1 MSEIIKFRRSGS
13 ESASALEKP
22 DNACQNDIFP
32 NKKCRVSASRK
43 RDYGTRPTLNL
54 FIIGASL
61 CVALLLAATSESQ
74 AQDFYSNVP
83 DISVELDT
91 LQGFTPTP
99 IAVEDPTN
107 RSGAALFP
115 SDLQDLL
122 DISEVIRH
130 DLDFTPLCSLIY
142 IDSLFMTHMGLTE
155 MNANAWKRLGADY
168 YVTLSAKLTPTTVS
182 VRYRAMLSSTDS
194 ERARGEFEVDR
205 KFYRALAHRISDD
218 IIQKLFTEKGI
229 FQTRICYIVRKGGN
243 KNLYVADYD
252 GASPTQIL
260 ANGSINLSPT
270 FTPDGNEVLF
280 TSFVDGNPKIYSFG
294 LKTGKTK
301 LIAGFPG
308 LNSAPSVSPD
318 GDRIACV
325 LSKDGNAEIYLLD
338 RRGRIIRRLTRTRAI
353 ENAPT
358 FSPDGQEIVF
368 SSDRSGSPQI
378 YIMDIEGLN
387 VRRVTFQGKYND
399 SPVWSPR
406 GDVILFVSRTKSGR
420 FDICT
425 ISPTGQDYRILT
437 NTGANENPHF
447 SPDGNSIVFSSTRLG
462 VMEIFTMDRFGRKQS
477 RLTRTAGRGDAKGA
491 SNPVWGP
498 YKD

>member
-1 MSEIIKFRRSGS
+1 MIAPEKNQLLKRLTLILGIVCG
-13 ESASALEKP
+13 AL
-22 DNACQNDIFP
+22 I
-32 NKKCRVSASRK
+32 
-43 RDYGTRPTLNL
+43 
-54 FIIGASL
+54 
-61 CVALLLAATSESQ
+61 LLAPNRIQ

-107 RSGAALFP
+107 RTGATLYP

-122 DISEVIRH
+122 DISEVIRN

-142 IDSLFMTHMGLTE
+142 IDSLYMTHMGLTE
-155 MNANAWKRLGADY
+155 MNAQAWKRLGADY
-168 YVTLSAKLTPTTVS
+168 YVKLSAKLTPKTVS
-182 VRYRAMLSSTDS
+182 VRYRALLSTTDS
-194 ERARGEFEVDR
+194 ERASGEFEVDR

-229 FQTRICYIVRKGGN
+229 FQTRICYIVKKGAS
-243 KNLYVADYD
+243 KNLFIADYD
-252 GASPTQIL
+252 GASATQIL
-260 ANGSINLSPT
+260 DNHSINLSPT

-280 TSFVDGNPKIYSFG
+280 TSYVDGNPKIYSFN
-294 LKTGKTK
+294 LKTGKTS

-308 LNSAPSVSPD
+308 LNAAPSVSPD

-325 LSKDGNAEIYLLD
+325 LTKDGNAEIYLLD

-358 FSPDGQEIVF
+358 FSPDGREIVF

-378 YIMDIEGLN
+378 YIMDTEGLN
-387 VRRVTFQGKYND
+387 VRRVTFKGKYND

-406 GDVILFVSRTKSGR
+406 GDVILFVSRTERGR

-425 ISPTGQDYRILT
+425 ISPTGQDFRILT

-447 SPDGNSIVFSSTRLG
+447 SPDGNSIIFSSTRLG
-462 VMEIFTMDRFGRKQS
+462 VKEIFTMDRFGRKQS
-477 RLTRTAGRGDAKGA
+477 RLTRTAGRGSAQGA

-498 YKD
+498 YRN

>member
-1 MSEIIKFRRSGS
+1 MTLSTLNNCLRRIALTLTLATGAWLVGASFGAQK
-13 ESASALEKP
+13 ASA
-22 DNACQNDIFP
+22 Q
-32 NKKCRVSASRK
+32 
-43 RDYGTRPTLNL
+43 G
-54 FIIGASL
+54 
-61 CVALLLAATSESQ
+61 
-74 AQDFYSNVP
+74 FYSNVQ
-83 DISVELDT
+83 DIDVIIDT
-91 LQGFTPTP
+91 SQGFTPTP

-107 RSGAALFP
+107 RSGAALYP

-142 IDSLFMTHMGLTE
+142 IDSLYMTHMGLTE
-155 MNANAWKRLGADY
+155 MDAKAWQRLGANY
-168 YVTLSAKLTPTTVS
+168 YVTLSAKLTPETVS
-182 VRYRAMLSSTDS
+182 VRYRAFYAPTDS
-194 ERARGEFEVDR
+194 ERASGEFEVDR

-218 IIQKLFTEKGI
+218 IVEKLFTEKGI
-229 FQTRICYIVRKGGN
+229 FQTRICYIVKKGSA
-243 KNLYVADYD
+243 KNLFVADYD
-252 GASPTQIL
+252 GASPTQVL
-260 ANGSINLSPT
+260 SNGSINLSPA
-270 FTPDGNEVLF
+270 FTPDGKELLF

-308 LNSAPSVSPD
+308 LNSAPTVSPD

-325 LSKDGNAEIYLLD
+325 LTKDGNAEIYLLD

-353 ENAPT
+353 ESAPS
-358 FSPDGQEIVF
+358 FSKDGQEIVF

-378 YIMDIEGLN
+378 YIMDTEGLN
-387 VRRVTFQGKYND
+387 VRRVTFQGRYND
-399 SPVWSPR
+399 SPVWSPK

-425 ISPTGQDYRILT
+425 ISPTGQNFRILT

-462 VMEIFTMDRFGRKQS
+462 VKEIFTMDRFGRKQS

-491 SNPVWGP
+491 SNPTWGP
-498 YKD
+498 YRE

>member
-1 MSEIIKFRRSGS
+1 MTSSTT
-13 ESASALEKP
+13 
-22 DNACQNDIFP
+22 NQ
-32 NKKCRVSASRK
+32 
-43 RDYGTRPTLNL
+43 
-54 FIIGASL
+54 
-61 CVALLLAATSESQ
+61 LLLRLALTLALVTGVLLIAGTQSAD

-91 LQGFTPTP
+91 LQGFSPTP

-107 RSGAALFP
+107 RSGATLYP

-122 DISEVIRH
+122 DISEVIRQ

-142 IDSLFMTHMGLTE
+142 IDSLYMTHMGLTE
-155 MNANAWKRLGADY
+155 MDATAWKHLGADY
-168 YVTLSAKLTPTTVS
+168 YVKLSAKLTPKTVS
-182 VRYRAMLSSTDS
+182 VRYRALLTSTDS
-194 ERARGEFEVDR
+194 ERASGEFEVDR

-218 IIQKLFTEKGI
+218 IIEKLFTEKGI
-229 FQTRICYIVRKGGN
+229 FQTRICYVVKKPGFV
-243 KNLYVADYD
+243 KDLYVADYD
-252 GASPTQIL
+252 GASAVQVLT
-260 ANGSINLSPT
+260 NGSTNLSPT
-270 FTPDGNEVLF
+270 FTPDGKELLF
-280 TSFVDGNPKIYSFG
+280 TSFVDDDLKIYSFG

-318 GDRIACV
+318 GDRIACI
-325 LSKDGNAEIYLLD
+325 LSKDGNAEVYLLD

-387 VRRVTFQGKYND
+387 VRRVTFQGSYND

-462 VMEIFTMDRFGRKQS
+462 VQEIFTMDRFGRKQS

-498 YKD
+498 YRD